1 MTKIKCIYDAFCKC
15 ETIQVCAHN
24 ISYLSE
30 IEEDYNSA
38 YNFEQIIY
46 MYDTILELNFI
57 CVGFSAFHKLFNNIL
72 KMPKLQKIVPACPCE
87 KFIPN
92 KIALMQNLN
101 SLDFFGYDNSDYK
114 CKTYK
119 KYKEKFDENKI
130 IGYYIYKNKMLI
142 YYPMDNTYIPPN
154 IKYLNITYYPEY
166 SSKLVKILNNLPYN
180 LEHLHLTID
189 IKDYQL
195 DNLLSNLPISLKSFI
210 LTFVNNQ
217 KLDKINKLLDNIKIP
232 FGCILNIESKKIY

>member
-1 MTKIKCIYDAFCKC
+1 MPKIKSIYDAFCKC
-15 ETIQVCAHN
+15 ETIQPCAHN

-38 YNFEQIIY
+38 YNYEQIIY

-57 CVGFSAFHKLFNNIL
+57 CVDFSAFHKLFNNIL
-72 KMPKLQKIVPACPCE
+72 KMPKLQKIVPPCPCE

-119 KYKEKFDENKI
+119 KYKEKFDKYNI

-195 DNLLSNLPISLKSFI
+195 DNLLSNLPISVKSVI
-210 LTFVNNQ
+210 LTVVNNQ
-217 KLDKINKLLDNIKIP
+217 NLDKINKLLDNIKIP